1 MTMLTKWKLTVG
13 FVCACCVAGTG
24 HAEQSNN
31 RPLKLLQLQTLN
43 RMAPAAA
50 PAKNSAS
57 SDNSVRQNRGADDR
71 GSQPRPDHRNPAGN
85 LPART
90 P

>member
-1 MTMLTKWKLTVG
+1 MTMLTKWKLTIG

-24 HAEQSNN
+24 HAEQSN
-31 RPLKLLQLQTLN
+31 RALKLLQLQTLN

-50 PAKNSAS
+50 PPKNSAS
-57 SDNSVRQNRGADDR
+57 SDNSARPDRGADDR
-71 GSQPRPDHRNPAGN
+71 DSQPRPDNRSPAGDQ
-85 LPART
+85 PARE